1 MFQLDSLILDLKVVS
16 LLLKSIV
23 MKKLIYT
30 LIVLTAVTTTSY
42 AKSAIQDRIKRAAD
56 YEYLHCKAKSADA
69 NQMITHFIVDIKNNS
84 MNALY
89 SQSGQAGLSATELSA
104 LRLLDNK
111 LTDVNTDSQSDVSFV
126 SVKNQMKFAL
136 IIQDTDGQLLDGK
149 LTTSDSTLEI
159 RCKDVTL
166 K

>member
-1 MFQLDSLILDLKVVS
+1 
-16 LLLKSIV
+16 

-30 LIVLTAVTTTSY
+30 FAVLSAVTMTSY
-42 AKSAIQDRIKRAAD
+42 AQSSIQDRIKRAAD
-56 YEYLHCKAKSADA
+56 YEYLHCKSKSADST
-69 NQMITHFIVDIKNNS
+69 QVIQHYIVDIKNNS

-89 SQSGQAGLSATELSA
+89 SQSAAAGSAATELTA
-104 LRLLDNK
+104 LRLIDRK
-111 LTDVNTDSQSDVSFV
+111 LTDVNTDTQSDVSFV
-126 SVKNQMKFAL
+126 SVKNQLKFAL

-149 LTTSDSTLEI
+149 LTTSSGVTEI